1 MTDMLATELLSA
13 VSGGA
18 FDTAFSALYR
28 DTARAKTRWTALL
41 QRFLAQYGDRE
52 AVLVSVPGRTE
63 ISGNHTDHNN
73 GCVLAASVD
82 VDIIAVASK
91 NEGGEIRVKSEGYP
105 EDVVNCAS
113 LDPAKAKKG
122 SSSALLSG
130 ICDAFRRDGLAYGGF
145 VACTTSEV
153 LPGSGL
159 SSSAAFEALCAKIL
173 SILYNS
179 DAVPAMKLA
188 QAGQYAENVFF
199 GKPCGLMD
207 QAACACGGF
216 LYIDFAD
223 PSAPVTEQLSFDPEK
238 EGYTFCIVNT
248 GGNHA
253 DLTADYAAIPA
264 EMRSVAAFLGKR
276 VLRECDEA
284 DFVSRIAAARSA
296 VGDRAVLRALHF
308 FAENRRVKKQR
319 EALKAGDGKT
329 FFRLVTESGLSSF
342 RFLQNVYAPHAPK
355 EQGISLALAI
365 SERFGA
371 VCRVHGGGFAGTV
384 QAYVPTTQV
393 EAYREASDGIFGASA
408 CMLLRVRPVGAV
420 ALSPDGNE

>member
-1 MTDMLATELLSA
+1 MLASQLESA
-13 VSGGA
+13 VEQGA
-18 FDTAFSALYR
+18 FDAVFSTLYR
-28 DTARAKTRWTALL
+28 DTARAKARWTALL
-41 QRFLAQYGDRE
+41 QTFLAKFGDRE

-82 VDIIAVASK
+82 VDVIAVAARTE
-91 NEGGEIRVKSEGYP
+91 NGEIRVKSEGHA
-105 EDVVNCAS
+105 EDILNCAD

-130 ICDAFRRDGLAYGGF
+130 ICDAFRREGLAYGGF
-145 VACTTSEV
+145 IACTTSEV
-153 LPGSGL
+153 LTGSGL
-159 SSSAAFEALCAKIL
+159 SSSAAFEVLCGKIL
-173 SILYNS
+173 SVLYNG
-179 DAVPAMKLA
+179 DTVPAMKLA

-223 PSAPVTEQLSFDPEK
+223 PSNPVTEQLSFDPEK

-248 GGNHA
+248 GGTHA

-264 EMRSVAAFLGKR
+264 EMRSVAKFLGKQ

-284 DFVSRIAAARSA
+284 EFVSRLADARSA

-308 FAENRRVKKQR
+308 FAENRRVEKQR
-319 EALKAGDGKT
+319 KALKAGNGEE
-329 FFRLVTESGLSSF
+329 FFRLVTASGLSSF
-342 RFLQNVYAPHAPK
+342 RFLQNVYAPHNPA
-355 EQGISLALAI
+355 EQGISLALAV

-384 QAYVPTTQV
+384 QAYVPTEQAN
-393 EAYREASDGIFGASA
+393 AYREAIDGIFGDGA
-408 CMLLRVRPVGAV
+408 CMLLRVRPVGATV
-420 ALSPDGNE
+420 LSQN

>member
-1 MTDMLATELLSA
+1 MTDMLATQLEAA
-13 VSGGA
+13 VDRGA
-18 FDTAFSALYR
+18 FDSAFSALYR
-28 DTARAKTRWTALL
+28 DVPRAKARWTTLL
-41 QRFLAQYGDRE
+41 QTFRAQYGDRE
-52 AVLVSVPGRTE
+52 AVLLSVPGRTE
-63 ISGNHTDHNN
+63 ISGNHTDHNK

-82 VDIIAVASK
+82 VDIIAVAAK
-91 NEGGEIRVKSEGYP
+91 TEGSEVRVKSEGRL
-105 EDVVNCAS
+105 EDVIDCATI
-113 LDPAKAKKG
+113 DPETVRKG
-122 SSSALLSG
+122 CSAALIAG
-130 ICDAFRRDGLAYGGF
+130 VCDAFRREGLSYGGF
-145 VACTTSEV
+145 VACTTSHV

-159 SSSAAFEALCAKIL
+159 SSSAAFEVLCGKIL
-173 SILYNS
+173 SVLYNG
-179 DAVPAMKLA
+179 DTVPAMKLA

-223 PSAPVTEQLSFDPEK
+223 PASPVTEQLTFDPEK

-248 GGNHA
+248 GGSHA
-253 DLTADYAAIPA
+253 DLTGDYASIPA
-264 EMRSVAAFLGKR
+264 EMRSVAASLGKQ

-284 DFVSRIAAARSA
+284 DFVSRISALRSE

-308 FAENRRVKKQR
+308 FTENRRVEKQR
-319 EALKAGDGKT
+319 AALKAGDGKE

-342 RFLQNVYAPHAPK
+342 RFLQNVYAPHNPK

-384 QAYVPTTQV
+384 QAYVPT
-393 EAYREASDGIFGASA
+393 ENAHAYREAMDGVFGKGA
-408 CMLLRVRPVGAV
+408 CMLLRVRPVGAT
-420 ALSPDGNE
+420 ALSPDGI

>member
-1 MTDMLATELLSA
+1 MLASELESA
-13 VSGGA
+13 VDRGA
-18 FDTAFSALYR
+18 FDSVFSTLYR
-28 DTARAKTRWTALL
+28 DVARAKARWTALI
-41 QRFLAQYGDRE
+41 QTFRAQYGDRE
-52 AVLVSVPGRTE
+52 AVLLSVPGRTE
-63 ISGNHTDHNN
+63 VSGNHTDHNN

-82 VDIIAVASK
+82 VDIIAVAAK
-91 NEGGEIRVKSEGYP
+91 NAGNEIRVKSKGYP
-105 EDVVNCAS
+105 EDVVTCTE
-113 LDPAKAKKG
+113 LDPAKARKG

-130 ICDAFRRDGLAYGGF
+130 ICDAFRREGLAYGGF
-145 VACTTSEV
+145 VACTTSQV
-153 LPGSGL
+153 LTGSGL
-159 SSSAAFEALCAKIL
+159 SSSAAFEVLCGKIL
-173 SILYNS
+173 SVLYNG
-179 DAVPAMKLA
+179 DTVPAMKLA

-238 EGYTFCIVNT
+238 ESYTFCIVNT

-284 DFVSRIAAARSA
+284 DFVSRLAEARSA

-308 FAENRRVKKQR
+308 FAENRRVEQQR
-319 EALKAGDGKT
+319 EALKAGNGKQ

-342 RFLQNVYAPHAPK
+342 RFLQNVYTPK
-355 EQGISLALAI
+355 NPAEQGISLALAI

-371 VCRVHGGGFAGTV
+371 VCRVHGGGFAGTI
-384 QAYVPTTQV
+384 QAYVPTEQA
-393 EAYREASDGIFGASA
+393 EAYREAIDGIFGKSA
-408 CMLLRVRPVGAV
+408 CMLLRVRPVGA
-420 ALSPDGNE
+420 ATLSPDER

>member
-1 MTDMLATELLSA
+1 MLASQLEAA
-13 VSGGA
+13 VDRGA
-18 FDTAFSALYR
+18 FDSAFSLLYR
-28 DTARAKTRWTALL
+28 DAEGAKARWTALL
-41 QRFLAQYGDRE
+41 QTFRAQYGDRE
-52 AVLVSVPGRTE
+52 AVLLSVPGRTE

-82 VDIIAVASK
+82 VDVIAVAAK

-105 EDVVNCAS
+105 EDAVNCAE
-113 LDPAKAKKG
+113 LDPEKAQKG
-122 SSSALLSG
+122 SSAALLSG
-130 ICDAFRRDGLAYGGF
+130 ICDAFRREGLSYGGF
-145 VACTTSEV
+145 VACTTSQV
-153 LPGSGL
+153 LTGSGL
-159 SSSAAFEALCAKIL
+159 SSSAAFEVLCGKIL
-173 SILYNS
+173 SVLYNGDS
-179 DAVPAMKLA
+179 VPAMKLA

-223 PSAPVTEQLSFDPEK
+223 PSNPVTEQLSFDPEK

-264 EMRSVAAFLGKR
+264 EMRSVAAFLGKQ

-284 DFVSRIAAARSA
+284 EFVSRLADARST

-308 FAENRRVKKQR
+308 FAENRRVENQR
-319 EALKAGDGKT
+319 EALKAGDGKQ

-342 RFLQNVYAPHAPK
+342 RFLQNVYAPHNPA

-384 QAYVPTTQV
+384 QAYVPTERV
-393 EAYREASDGIFGASA
+393 EDYRKAIDGVFGKSA
-408 CMLLRVRPVGAV
+408 CMLLRVRPVGAI
-420 ALSPDGNE
+420 ALAPDGE

>member
-1 MTDMLATELLSA
+1 MTDMLASQLETA
-13 VSGGA
+13 VDRGA
-18 FDTAFSALYR
+18 FDTAFSVLYR
-28 DTARAKTRWTALL
+28 DTARAKARWTALL
-41 QRFLAQYGDRE
+41 QTFRTRFGDRE
-52 AVLVSVPGRTE
+52 AVLLSVPGRTE

-82 VDIIAVASK
+82 VDIIAVAAK
-91 NEGGEIRVKSEGYP
+91 CEGTEIRVKSEGYP
-105 EDVVNCAS
+105 EDAIDCAE
-113 LDPAKAKKG
+113 LDPSKATKG
-122 SSSALLSG
+122 SSAALLSG
-130 ICDAFRRDGLAYGGF
+130 LCDAFRREGLSYGGF
-145 VACTTSEV
+145 VACTSSEV

-159 SSSAAFEALCAKIL
+159 SSSAAFEVLCGKIL
-173 SILYNS
+173 SVLYNG

-223 PSAPVTEQLSFDPEK
+223 PSAPVTEQLAFDPEK

-248 GGNHA
+248 GGNHV

-264 EMRSVAAFLGKR
+264 EMRSVAACLGKK
-276 VLRECDEA
+276 VLRECEEA
-284 DFVSRIAAARSA
+284 DFVSRIPEIRNA

-308 FAENRRVKKQR
+308 LAENRRVEKQR
-319 EALKAGDGKT
+319 EALKTGDGKQ
-329 FFRLVTESGLSSF
+329 FFRLVTDSGLSSF
-342 RFLQNVYAPHAPK
+342 RFLQNVYAPHNPA

-365 SERFGA
+365 SERFDA

-384 QAYVPTTQV
+384 QAYVPTEQA
-393 EAYREASDGIFGASA
+393 EAYRETMDGIFGDGA

-420 ALSPDGNE
+420 SLAPDKGE

>member
-1 MTDMLATELLSA
+1 MTDMLATQLERA
-13 VSGGA
+13 VSEGA
-18 FDTAFSALYR
+18 FDSAFSTLYR
-28 DTARAKTRWTALL
+28 DAEGAKARWTALL
-41 QRFLAQYGDRE
+41 QTFRAQYGDRE
-52 AVLVSVPGRTE
+52 AVLLSVPGRTE
-63 ISGNHTDHNN
+63 ISGNHTDHNK

-82 VDIIAVASK
+82 VDIIAVAAK
-91 NEGGEIRVKSEGYP
+91 NENGEIRVKSEGYP
-105 EDVVNCAS
+105 EDVVSCAE
-113 LDPAKAKKG
+113 LDPEKAKKG

-130 ICDAFRRDGLAYGGF
+130 ICDAFRREGLAYGGF

-159 SSSAAFEALCAKIL
+159 SSSAAFEVLCGKIL
-173 SILYNS
+173 SVLYNG

-223 PSAPVTEQLSFDPEK
+223 PAAPVTEPLAFDPEK

-284 DFVSRIAAARSA
+284 DFVSRLSA
-296 VGDRAVLRALHF
+296 LRTEVGDRAVLRALHF
-308 FAENRRVKKQR
+308 FAENRRVEQQR
-319 EALKAGDGKT
+319 EALKAGNGKQ

-342 RFLQNVYAPHAPK
+342 RFLQNVYTPHHPA
-355 EQGISLALAI
+355 EQGISLALAM

-384 QAYVPTTQV
+384 QAYVPTEQA
-393 EAYREASDGIFGASA
+393 EAYREAMDGIFGDGA
-408 CMLLRVRPVGAV
+408 CMLLRVRPMGAA
-420 ALSPDGNE
+420 ALSPDGI

>member
-1 MTDMLATELLSA
+1 MLASQLESA
-13 VSGGA
+13 VDRGA
-18 FDTAFSALYR
+18 FDSVFSTLYR
-28 DTARAKTRWTALL
+28 DTARAKERWMTLL
-41 QRFLAQYGDRE
+41 QTFRAQYGDRE
-52 AVLVSVPGRTE
+52 AVLISTPGRTE

-82 VDIIAVASK
+82 VDIIAVAAK
-91 NEGGEIRVKSEGYP
+91 NEGSEVRVKSEGRL
-105 EDVVNCAS
+105 EDVINCAE
-113 LDPAKAKKG
+113 LDPAKVRKG
-122 SSSALLSG
+122 CSAALISG
-130 ICDAFRRDGLAYGGF
+130 VCAAFRQEGLAYGGF
-145 VACTTSEV
+145 VACTTSQV

-159 SSSAAFEALCAKIL
+159 SSSAAFEVLLGKIL
-173 SILYNS
+173 SVLYNS

-223 PSAPVTEQLSFDPEK
+223 PSKPVTEQLTFDPEK

-253 DLTADYAAIPA
+253 DLTGDYAAIPA
-264 EMRSVAAFLGKR
+264 EMRSVASSLGKQ

-284 DFVSRIAAARSA
+284 DFISRISSLRSEA
-296 VGDRAVLRALHF
+296 GDRAVLRALHF
-308 FAENRRVKKQR
+308 FAENRRVESQR
-319 EALKAGDGKT
+319 EALKAGDGRE

-342 RFLQNVYAPHAPK
+342 RFLQNVYAPHNPA

-371 VCRVHGGGFAGTV
+371 VCRVHGGGFAGTI
-384 QAYVPTTQV
+384 QAYIPTEQV
-393 EAYREASDGIFGASA
+393 EAYRKTIDSIFGASA

-420 ALSPDGNE
+420 ALSAGGNE